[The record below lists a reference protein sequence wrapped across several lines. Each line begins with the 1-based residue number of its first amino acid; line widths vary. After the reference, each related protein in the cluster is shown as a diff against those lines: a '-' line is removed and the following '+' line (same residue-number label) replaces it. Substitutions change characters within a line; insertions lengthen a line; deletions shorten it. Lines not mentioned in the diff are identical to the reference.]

1 MNEAF
6 AELLAMVAKE
16 HGVTAG
22 EVYRDIEIA
31 IEDAMQSTDP
41 EAQRMWAEMPRKG
54 IKPTPEEFIAYMSRR
69 VEGMQYR
76 LKGLS
81 CAHGIAASARV

>member
-16 HGVTAG
+16 HGVTAE

-69 VEGMQYR
+69 VEGMQ
-76 LKGLS
+76 
-81 CAHGIAASARV
+81 